1 MEIVIHG
8 GWLLILINGGAVMDD
23 NKILIDGNE
32 RDLGEYSRELF
43 KDDFPVLIKGVEIEY
58 WPEFIKS
65 KLNKNIYDKR
75 KSLKNNLKA
84 INKDL
89 KLTDDEL
96 KRLKDELLNRFSC
109 PAPEPAINKDKDS
122 ILYIALNPAGAD
134 KAAQRDKCTGS
145 LFLNYYTDFDEGLS
159 DTIHKSQDK
168 KDNKTD
174 DEMRFTYKSFYKPIL
189 DFFTELVGVRSI
201 AWEWCN
207 IDSEKLIERINKYF
221 KEYYNSPIKKEDE
234 KCLREC
240 QRKYKGAEYQIIE
253 RDLVYYHQT
262 SGFKELLK
270 KEADVTNEVKN
281 MIDHYI
287 QEFKNTDDTTNL
299 SLIYIS
305 SSTACHYVRAALY
318 DDKKSVFEGYVG
330 LKYRGIPVVFA
341 GSELSGQRCLDH
353 YSKSRLAYSIVNLLK
368 TGKTISKEE
377 CLIPKSEQE

>member
-1 MEIVIHG
+1 MEV
-8 GWLLILINGGAVMDD
+8 LVMDD

-58 WPEFIKS
+58 WPKFIKS

-89 KLTDDEL
+89 KLSEEEMKDL
-96 KRLKDELLNRFSC
+96 KEYLLGRFGC
-109 PAPEPAINKDKDS
+109 PAPEPVINKDKDS

-134 KAAQRDKCTGS
+134 IAATRDKCTGS
-145 LFLNYYTDFDEGLS
+145 LFLNYYPEFDGGLS
-159 DTIHKSQDK
+159 DTIHKSQGN
-168 KDNKTD
+168 KDDKTD
-174 DEMRFTYKSFYKPIL
+174 DGKRFTYTSFYKPIL

-207 IDSEKLIERINKYF
+207 IDSKKLIERINKYF
-221 KEYYNSPIKKEDE
+221 KENNNSPMKKEDE
-234 KCLREC
+234 NCLKEC
-240 QRKYKGAEYQIIE
+240 RRKYKGAKYQIIE

-287 QEFKNTDDTTNL
+287 QMFKKKDESSKL
-299 SLIYIS
+299 RLIYIS
-305 SSTACHYVRAALY
+305 SATACHYVRAALY
-318 DDKKSVFEGYVG
+318 NDKESVFEGYVG

-353 YSKSRLAYSIVNLLK
+353 YSKSRLAYSIVDLLK